1 MKLQRT
7 IDSMIPAAAARA
19 RHLWHSFNE
28 EYCDESLN
36 ARYGTREFER
46 ARDEYYAIFKD
57 DRNFLP
63 DTEPYQEVE

>member
-28 EYCDESLN
+28 AYCDESLN
-36 ARYGTREFER
+36 ARYGTPEFEQ
-46 ARDEYYAIFKD
+46 ARDAYYAMFKD

-63 DTEPYQEVE
+63 NTAPYVEAE